1 MFHHQELRI
10 ICSWQIKKPIP
21 VLKST
26 AKEESKVKKNLRNL
40 NPRIYSNDTLDVQ

>member
-1 MFHHQELRI
+1 MLHHQELRK

-26 AKEESKVKKNLRNL
+26 AKEESKVKKNLSNL
-40 NPRIYSNDTLDVQ
+40 NLRVYPNNTLAV